1 MSGYHVVVEADQAA
15 MEAVAN
21 GVARELCVAYPGHPW
36 HVAIADGCL
45 IIKHLRMS
53 PKWGMKRDLR
63 TVHSSDDLK
72 TSAVR
77 HAGEWLERAN
87 LARGTDQGEP
97 IEHVEGIPDK
107 DLIRG

>member
-1 MSGYHVVVEADQAA
+1 VY
-15 MEAVAN
+15 
-21 GVARELCVAYPGHPW
+21 
-36 HVAIADGCL
+36 
-45 IIKHLRMS
+45 
-53 PKWGMKRDLR
+53 
-63 TVHSSDDLK
+63 SSDDLK